1 MIFLNTDN
9 KTYKKYV
16 KNHAP
21 SSPLIKDMFFAFL
34 IGGLICAFAEG
45 LYNFYLY
52 LKIEE
57 STVKILVPVTLV
69 FLAALLTGIGIFDNI
84 AKVAGAGTLV
94 PITGFSNA
102 VISPALDDKN
112 EGLVMGVGA
121 KMFTIAGPVI
131 VYGIIS
137 SVIYGFIYWLIG
149 VIS

>member
-16 KNHAP
+16 KKHAP